1 MPILHPYLNFA
12 GTTEAAFQH
21 YRNAFGGEFTAL
33 MRYGDSPE
41 TADVPEGEKAGIM
54 HISLPIGDG
63 TILMGTDIL
72 ASMGRPL
79 TVGNNVHITVS
90 VNSRTEADRLFAA
103 LGDGGQATMAMD
115 DTFWG
120 DYFGMLTD
128 RFGVHWMI
136 SCDASS

>member
-1 MPILHPYLNFA
+1 MAKLHPYLNFS

-21 YRNAFGGEFTAL
+21 YRNAFGGEFTAV

-41 TADVPEGEKAGIM
+41 TADVPDAEKEKIM

-72 ASMGRPL
+72 KSTGRPL
-79 TVGNNVHITVS
+79 TMGNNVHITVS
-90 VNSRTEADRLFAA
+90 VDSREEADRLFAA
-103 LGDGGQATMAMD
+103 LGDGGQATMPMD

-136 SCDASS
+136 SFGTTS